1 MTLGL
6 HNTGKPLI
14 DVNFLRIS
22 NYNFELLGR
31 WIRLDKGPR
40 TGHAEK
46 FKLFIS
52 EEGIFIVKNNVCEL

>member
-1 MTLGL
+1 MALGL

-31 WIRLDKGPR
+31 WIRLNKGPR
-40 TGHAEK
+40 TGHTENLDLDY
-46 FKLFIS
+46 FKT
-52 EEGIFIVKNNVCEL
+52 